1 MAIDNPLQDPSFLS
15 FPLSVLQSGTDSS
28 GNPVRVLATSK
39 RVDHVRQQIE
49 QVLFTDPGERVFFP
63 DFGAGVSALVFEPG
77 NPALQALAVKRLR
90 AALTDALQ
98 GEIDPRTLDI
108 QATASGVDQ
117 LVIQIS
123 YTLATISQSEAHEFT
138 IGAGGG

>member
-1 MAIDNPLQDPSFLS
+1 MLE
-15 FPLSVLQSGTDSS
+15 SGTDRP

-49 QVLFTDPGERVFFP
+49 QVLLTDPGERVFFP

-98 GEIDPRTLDI
+98 GKIDPRTLDI